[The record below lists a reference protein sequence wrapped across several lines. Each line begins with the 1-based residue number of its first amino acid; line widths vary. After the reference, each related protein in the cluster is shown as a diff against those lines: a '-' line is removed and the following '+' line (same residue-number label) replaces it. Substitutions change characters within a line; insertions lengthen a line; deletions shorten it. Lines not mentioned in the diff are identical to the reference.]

1 MRVWQSMYL
10 VIWVAFLQ
18 VLFIFFTPF
27 SFSVSVAVHGLIG
40 IGIVG
45 LTFQVSRGVRRTD
58 CPDRI
63 KRISRTTF
71 MLALFQGVLG
81 IIVALGHVFS
91 WPSLAVDFLLFLHL
105 GNALAIITQASS
117 TATSYDMWE
126 EKEFT
131 PTSPASTSPATT
143 GTS

>member
-1 MRVWQSMYL
+1 MYL

-18 VLFIFFTPF
+18 VLFIFFAPSTW
-27 SFSVSVAVHGLIG
+27 VSVAIHALIG
-40 IGIVG
+40 VGIVG
-45 LTFQVSRGVRRTD
+45 LTFQVNRGVMRTD
-58 CPDRI
+58 CPARI

-71 MLALFQGVLG
+71 MLALFQGFLG

-91 WPSLAVDFLLFLHL
+91 WPSIAFNFLLFLHL

-126 EKEFT
+126 EKEFM
-131 PTSPASTSPATT
+131 PTSPHAPASLTTT
-143 GTS
+143 GTPK